1 VRATVDVQCSE
12 ACSANGWRC
21 ELRDDPGHG
30 RGVFD
35 CRDADRPRR
44 MRLTRELDLY
54 CRRSSTEGYGTEP
67 ARDTI
72 VDAIGMELRGEARAE
87 GRRGCKDGFAAYDVM
102 AAAGAPPL
110 GIESVR

>member
-1 VRATVDVQCSE
+1 MT
-12 ACSANGWRC
+12 
-21 ELRDDPGHG
+21 PTG
-30 RGVFD
+30 RGA
-35 CRDADRPRR
+35 CGS
-44 MRLTRELDLY
+44 
-54 CRRSSTEGYGTEP
+54 RRSTGSTEELAEAYGTEP